1 MNSLIEVTQ
10 TVLFTPARLLGQ
22 VEYSYSA
29 SSQGKAPGP
38 LFWIFYLAFTILM
51 LAAWWK
57 IFTKAGQPGW
67 ACIIPIYNLYV
78 WCKIV
83 GRPWWW
89 ILLML
94 IPFVN
99 LIIAI
104 ILLIDLA
111 KSFGKGVGFGI
122 GLLLLPVIFF
132 PILGFGSAQYQGPTA
147 GSPETTVS
155 RPPQPA

>member
-1 MNSLIEVTQ
+1 MNLLIEVTQ
-10 TVLFTPARLLGQ
+10 TVFFTSARLFAQ

-29 SSQGKAPGP
+29 SSKGQAPGP

-51 LAAWWK
+51 IAAWWK

-83 GRPWWW
+83 GRQWWW

-94 IPFVN
+94 IPLVN
-99 LIIAI
+99 FIILIILI
-104 ILLIDLA
+104 IDLA
-111 KSFGKGVGFGI
+111 KSFGKGAGFGI
-122 GLLLLPVIFF
+122 GLLLLPFIFF
-132 PILGFGSAQYQGPTA
+132 LILGFGSAQYHGPSA
-147 GSPETTVS
+147 SSGMAVSP
-155 RPPQPA
+155 PPQPA